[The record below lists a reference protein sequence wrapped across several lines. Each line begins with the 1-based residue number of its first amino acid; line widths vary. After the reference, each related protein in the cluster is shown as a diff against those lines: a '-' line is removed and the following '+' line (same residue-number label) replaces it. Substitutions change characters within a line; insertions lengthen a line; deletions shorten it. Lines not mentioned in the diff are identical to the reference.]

1 MLMRLN
7 PIRPCKRNLD
17 LILVVIFQVYTENMK
32 YEIFKYGLTPILPF
46 SDFTLFKL
54 H

>member
-7 PIRPCKRNLD
+7 PTQLCKRNLD
-17 LILVVIFQVYTENMK
+17 LMLVVIFQVYIENMK

-46 SDFTLFKL
+46 SNFTLFKL